1 MTHLINKI
9 LRFSKYIIILLAL
22 STSAFAQPN
31 ENLIEGVMAVVGKNI
46 ILKSEVDAQYQAFKR
61 QNIGGMEITKCRVL
75 EELLFQK
82 LLVHHAEIDSVTIG
96 DEEVEGN
103 MDRRLQQ
110 LIAQMGGD
118 SRKLEEYYG
127 KSIIEIKEEMR
138 PLMTEQLTAQRMQMS
153 ITDGVEVTPTE
164 IQEFYNEIPQDSLPL
179 INTEVEVAQL
189 VKYPEV
195 SADAEKEVIDKLNDL
210 KERIEDGSSF
220 SSMAILYSEDPG
232 SNKNGGKYTG
242 IKRGQFVKEFE
253 AVAFNLK
260 PLEVSPPFKT
270 QYGYHIVQLLE
281 KRGEELD
288 LRHIL
293 IKPKLSQDN
302 LNEAKAFL
310 DSISVM
316 IKSGQIT
323 WEEAVEEYSEDEQTK
338 NNSGVLANFETGT
351 TKFEV
356 GQIERE
362 MYDAIKDLEEN
373 EISEP
378 SFYRTFDQKE
388 AFRLIRLNNR
398 IEPHKA
404 NLKDDYQRIKSF
416 ALQEKQQR
424 VVEEWT
430 NEKIGETYIKVNT
443 NYVSG
448 CTVEERWL
456 NNNTAGL

>member
-1 MTHLINKI
+1 MTHLINKTLRYFNVI
-9 LRFSKYIIILLAL
+9 LAILTTLGL
-22 STSAFAQPN
+22 WAQPSDN
-31 ENLIEGVMAVVGKNI
+31 NLVEGVTAVVGKNI
-46 ILKSEVDAQYQAFKR
+46 ILKSEIDAQYMAFKR
-61 QNIGGMEITKCRVL
+61 QNIGGMEINKCRVL

-82 LLVHHAEIDSVTIG
+82 LLIHHAEIDSITVG
-96 DEEVEGN
+96 EDEVEGN

-118 SRKLEEYYG
+118 RRKLEEYYG

-138 PLMTEQLTAQRMQMS
+138 PLMTEQLTAQRMQMA

-164 IQEFYNEIPQDSLPL
+164 IQEFYNKIPQDSLPL
-179 INTEVEVAQL
+179 INTEVEIAQI

-195 SADAEKEVIDKLNDL
+195 SKEAEDEAIDKLKEL
-210 KERIEDGSSF
+210 KERIENGSSF
-220 SSMAILYSEDPG
+220 ASMAILYSEDPG

-260 PLEVSPPFKT
+260 IMEVSDPFKT

-293 IKPKLSQDN
+293 IKPKLSQEN
-302 LNEAKAFL
+302 LEEARAFL
-310 DSISVM
+310 DSLQNM
-316 IKSGQIT
+316 LLEGAIT
-323 WEEAVEEYSEDEQTK
+323 WEEATKEFSEDEQTK
-338 NNSGVLANFETGT
+338 NNEGVLPNLETGD

-356 GQIERE
+356 SQLDRE
-362 MYDAIKDLEEN
+362 MYNAIKDLKSGQ
-373 EISEP
+373 ISEP
-378 SFYRTFDQKE
+378 VFYRTFDQKE

-404 NLKDDYQRIKSF
+404 NLRDDYQRIKGF

-424 VVEEWT
+424 IVEEWT
-430 NEKIGETYIKVNT
+430 NEKIEQTYIKVNT
-443 NYVSG
+443 NYVKE
-448 CTVEERWL
+448 CDVDERWL
-456 NNNTAGL
+456 KKNQAGL

>member
-1 MTHLINKI
+1 MHLTNKI
-9 LRFSKYIIILLAL
+9 LRFIRNIFALLLLA
-22 STSAFAQPN
+22 TGVFAQPN

-46 ILKSEVDAQYQAFKR
+46 VLKSEADAQYEAFKR
-61 QNIGGMEITKCRVL
+61 QSIDGQDITKCRVL

-82 LLVHHAEIDSVTIG
+82 LLVHHAEIDSVTVG
-96 DEEVEGN
+96 EEEVEGN

-153 ITDGVEVTPTE
+153 ITEGVEVTPTE
-164 IQEFYNEIPQDSLPL
+164 IQEFYNSIPQDSLPL
-179 INTEVEVAQL
+179 INTEVEVAQI

-195 SADAEKEVIDKLNDL
+195 SPEAEKEVKDKLNEL
-210 KERIEDGSSF
+210 KARIENGSSF

-260 PLEVSPPFKT
+260 PLEVSDPFKT

-293 IKPKLSQDN
+293 IKPKFSQDN
-302 LNEAKAFL
+302 LNEARNFL
-310 DSISVM
+310 DSLAVM
-316 IKSGQIT
+316 IANGQLT
-323 WEEAVEEYSEDEQTK
+323 WNEAVNEYSEDEQTK
-338 NNSGVLANFETGT
+338 NNNGVLANFESGT

-356 GQIERE
+356 SQLERE
-362 MYDAIKDLEEN
+362 MYDAIKDLEVN
-373 EISEP
+373 EVSLP
-378 SFYRTFDQKE
+378 SFFRTFDQKE
-388 AFRLIRLNNR
+388 AFRLIKLNNR

-404 NLKDDYQRIKSF
+404 NLRDDYQRIKGF

-424 VVEEWT
+424 VVKEWT
-430 NEKIGETYIKVNT
+430 EEKINETYIKVNT

-448 CTVEERWL
+448 CEVDEKWL
-456 NNNTAGL
+456 NNNTEGL